1 MAETD
6 LAPAAATACVINPKT
21 EELVRDML
29 TRIADRWSL
38 LVIEVLGEG
47 EMRYSRLREK
57 LPGISQKMLTQTLR
71 QLERDGFV
79 ARNVYPVSPPRVD
92 YRLTPMGESLGMA
105 VCGLWV
111 WADENLEAIERARAA
126 FDSQAKAGPE
136 TE

>member
-6 LAPAAATACVINPKT
+6 LAPAATAACVINPKT

-79 ARNVYPVSPPRVD
+79 ARKVHPVSPPRVD
-92 YRLTPMGESLGMA
+92 YRLTAMGESLGMA
-105 VCGLWV
+105 VCGLWI
-111 WADENLEAIERARAA
+111 WADENLEAIERARVA
-126 FDSQAKAGPE
+126 FDSQGKAAPE
-136 TE
+136 SE